1 MCLYKKAFALIFS
14 AAVCFDLLLQDSA
27 TSSLPPNVTEGKKEA
42 AADAA
47 EPCAGIPA
55 DKQHQQS
62 CPHIHGLKPTPSALL
77 SPAGGS
83 AHIHTYTHTYGPDS
97 PLRHL
102 VKYQQPPTGLYA
114 RRNTPTRY
122 IS

>member
-1 MCLYKKAFALIFS
+1 MYLYKKAFALIFS
-14 AAVCFDLLLQDSA
+14 AAVRFDLLLQDIA
-27 TSSLPPNVTEGKKEA
+27 TSSLSPNVTEGKKEA

-62 CPHIHGLKPTPSALL
+62 CPRTHRLKPTPSTLL

-83 AHIHTYTHTYGPDS
+83 AHIHTYIYTYIW
-97 PLRHL
+97 
-102 VKYQQPPTGLYA
+102 V
-114 RRNTPTRY
+114 
-122 IS
+122 

>member
-42 AADAA
+42 ATVAA

-62 CPHIHGLKPTPSALL
+62 CPHTRIKTHTLL
-77 SPAGGS
+77 SPVTCRKCM
-83 AHIHTYTHTYGPDS
+83 HTHTRGPIPCS
-97 PLRHL
+97 ATQRNISSL
-102 VKYQQPPTGLYA
+102 QQVCAQGETHPRDTFP
-114 RRNTPTRY
+114 NEV
-122 IS
+122 

>member
-1 MCLYKKAFALIFS
+1 MCLYKRAFALIFS

-62 CPHIHGLKPTPSALL
+62 CPHTLTWIKAHTLC
-77 SPAGGS
+77 SPLTCRRKCLHAYL
-83 AHIHTYTHTYGPDS
+83 HIYTHMGPT
-97 PLRHL
+97 LRSD
-102 VKYQQPPTGLYA
+102 A
-114 RRNTPTRY
+114 
-122 IS
+122 

>member
-27 TSSLPPNVTEGKKEA
+27 TSSLPPNVTEGKKKA

-62 CPHIHGLKPTPSALL
+62 CPHTQRLKPTPSTLL

-83 AHIHTYTHTYGPDS
+83 ARIHTYIRIYICM
-97 PLRHL
+97 
-102 VKYQQPPTGLYA
+102 GLILHSD
-114 RRNTPTRY
+114 TW
-122 IS
+122 

>member
-42 AADAA
+42 ATVAA

-62 CPHIHGLKPTPSALL
+62 CPHTRIKTHTLL
-77 SPAGGS
+77 SPVTCRKCM
-83 AHIHTYTHTYGPDS
+83 HTHTHTGPDS
-97 PLRHL
+97 LLSHAA
-102 VKYQQPPTGLYA
+102 KYQQPPTGLCA